1 MYDLIIKNGRIVDGT
16 GKDAFLGDIAITDGK
31 IADIGILDEK
41 QALSSIDA
49 KKHWVTP
56 GFIDPHS
63 HADMSLLVWPQNEA
77 AGSDAHFGERN
88 RRRTC
93 ADRQQDC
100 RPAGGKRL
108 PARGSKGDL

>member
-16 GKDAFLGDIAITDGK
+16 GKDAFLGDIVITDGK

-63 HADMSLLVWPQNEA
+63 HADMSLLVWHKMKLMPCKVLQHLS
-77 AGSDAHFGERN
+77 AGI
-88 RRRTC
+88 
-93 ADRQQDC
+93 AD
-100 RPAGGKRL
+100 
-108 PARGSKGDL
+108 